1 MSVLARLV
9 VATIALG
16 GIAFGAVEA
25 RTPHFRVYTEL
36 DSLVAREAAAHL
48 ERARAIYAALG
59 FSVSRLGANP
69 LPVVLFRDI
78 ETMRPFQTGVQPHP
92 GDSRGFFV
100 RGADR
105 NFIALAWDA
114 PGSPLVALAHE
125 YAHQLNGPEELPLWF
140 REGLAEYLS
149 AFEISEAGI
158 RIGTVPAHLTR
169 TLQRETW
176 LGIPQ
181 LFDAERG
188 SLAFQHPAFY
198 AESWLLVHYLASSR
212 WWPLADMK
220 KEYLDELK
228 DRDHKDFELVLR
240 RYRANIP
247 PPEPVEDMNLEP
259 PDVTIRELHPGEMMG
274 MLADMQRETGR
285 TTEAFLVLRALSG
298 NFPELAALGESLG
311 ALFMD
316 MGNYDSAEEQLAGA
330 IAKGSSEPRT
340 HYRYALMLLRPASG
354 SAGDRARLAARH
366 ARLAQDFDPT
376 EPRYLL
382 TEAQA
387 RMAAEEWDE
396 SARLLGQLMR
406 VDGWGN
412 AAVAEFRE
420 LERRRFQ
427 AAAKMPPPVFAWND
441 FELPESVRRALD
453 AGAIPE
459 PPPPPPKQNWV
470 RWPPPG
476 SVLVYGWITSVEC
489 AAGEKVIHF
498 RGPSA
503 RMRLRERPGEPPLI
517 FSAPKG
523 AKTLP
528 CGMKSKEVNLAY
540 RPVRGESNF
549 QGEVVAV
556 VF

>member
-1 MSVLARLV
+1 MRRLTRLV
-9 VATIALG
+9 VAMIALG
-16 GIAFGAVEA
+16 GVAFGAVEA

-36 DSLVAREAAAHL
+36 DSLIAREAAAHL
-48 ERARAIYAALG
+48 EQARQIYSQLG
-59 FSVSRLGANP
+59 FGVSRLGSNP
-69 LPVVLFRDI
+69 LPVILFRDI

-125 YAHQLNGPEELPLWF
+125 YAHQLNDPEELPLWF

-149 AFEISEAGI
+149 ELEIDEAGV
-158 RIGTVPAHLTR
+158 RIGATPPHLAQ
-169 TLQRETW
+169 TLDRETW

-181 LFDAERG
+181 LFDATRG

-212 WWPLADMK
+212 WWPLANVK
-220 KEYLDELK
+220 KEYLEELRN
-228 DRDHKDFELVLR
+228 RDPKDFESVLR
-240 RYRANIP
+240 RYRTNIP
-247 PPEPVEDMNLEP
+247 PSEVVPPLNYRP
-259 PDVTIRELHPGEMMG
+259 PDVGVRELHPGEMMG

-285 TTEAFLVLRALSG
+285 TTEAFLVLRALSD
-298 NFPELAALGESLG
+298 NFPELVALGESLG
-311 ALFMD
+311 ALYMD

-330 IAKGSSEPRT
+330 VAKGSREPRT
-340 HYRYALMLLRPASG
+340 HYRYALMLLRPVEDPT
-354 SAGDRARLAARH
+354 GDRARLAARH
-366 ARLAQDFDPT
+366 ARIAQDLDVT
-376 EPRYLL
+376 EGRYVL

-396 SARLLGQLMR
+396 SAGLLRRLMR
-406 VDGWGN
+406 IDGWGET
-412 AAVAEFRE
+412 AVNEFRE

-427 AAAKMPPPVFAWND
+427 AASKLPPPKFAWSN
-441 FELPESVRRALD
+441 FELPDSVRWAMD
-453 AGAIPE
+453 AGEIPE

-476 SVLVYGWITSVEC
+476 SVLVYGWITKVEC
-489 AAGEKVIHF
+489 DAGEKVIHF
-498 RGPSA
+498 RGPSS
-503 RMRLRERPGEPPLI
+503 RMRLRERPGEPPLV

-540 RPVRGESNF
+540 RPLQGENEF
-549 QGEVVAV
+549 QGEVVGV

>member
-25 RTPHFRVYTEL
+25 RTAHFRVYTEL

-48 ERARAIYAALG
+48 ERARQVYSRLG
-59 FSVSRLGANP
+59 FSVSRLGSNP
-69 LPVVLFRDI
+69 LPVILFRDI

-149 AFEISEAGI
+149 ALEISEDGI
-158 RIGTVPAHLTR
+158 RIGTAPAHLTR
-169 TLQRETW
+169 ILERETW

-181 LFDAERG
+181 LFDAKRE

-220 KEYLDELK
+220 SEYLDEVRDREPK
-228 DRDHKDFELVLR
+228 DLERVLR
-240 RYRANIP
+240 RYRSNMP
-247 PPEPVEDMNLEP
+247 PPEPVEALNHERP
-259 PDVTIRELHPGEMMG
+259 EVAVRELHPGEMMG
-274 MLADMQRETGR
+274 MLAEMQRETGR
-285 TTEAFLVLRALSG
+285 TTEAFLVLRALSD
-298 NFPELAALGESLG
+298 NFPELAALSESLG
-311 ALFMD
+311 ALYMD
-316 MGNYDSAEEQLAGA
+316 MGNYDLAEHQLADSV
-330 IAKGSSEPRT
+330 AKGSREPRT
-340 HYRYALMLLRPASG
+340 HYRYALMLLRPVSG
-354 SAGDRARLAARH
+354 PAGDRARLAARH
-366 ARLAQDFDPT
+366 ARMAQDLDAS

-387 RMAAEEWDE
+387 RMAAGEWDE
-396 SARLLGQLMR
+396 SAGLLRGLMR
-406 VDGWGN
+406 IDGWDN

-441 FELPESVRRALD
+441 FEVPESVRRALD
-453 AGAIPE
+453 VGVIPE

-476 SVLVYGWITSVEC
+476 SVLVYGWITRVEC

-498 RGPSA
+498 RGPTS
-503 RMRLRERPGEPPLI
+503 RMKLRERPGEPPLI

-523 AKTLP
+523 TKTLP

-540 RPVRGESNF
+540 RPVSGESKF
-549 QGEVVAV
+549 QGEVVGV